1 MMIRLRYWPFLC
13 LLGLALASPA
23 HPAKAQDGKRGIYV
37 ALTGMYVI
45 PRDSERTVQHEDGTA
60 STDLTFEDGR
70 GILGAL
76 GYSFGSGLRAEVEI
90 GYRRAEVDEL
100 ERFELIGRVST
111 ISSMLNGIFD
121 FEAGK
126 LRPYVGGGL
135 GIAHHEMDFQREIVI
150 SGSRFELRGTNS
162 LSDTVLAYQ
171 AMIGVGY
178 PLSDR
183 ADVHAGYRYFGTS
196 KCEYDDTAVTYGAH
210 NFEVGVRFRF

>member
-23 HPAKAQDGKRGIYV
+23 HPAKAQDRKRGIYV

-45 PRDSERTVQHEDGTA
+45 LRDSEITA
-60 STDLTFEDGR
+60 ASDLTFEDGM

-76 GYSFGSGLRAEVEI
+76 GYSFGSRLRAEVEI
-90 GYRRAEVDEL
+90 GYRRTDIDEL
-100 ERFELIGRVST
+100 EPFDIDGRVDTLSF
-111 ISSMLNGIFD
+111 MLNGFFD

-126 LRPYVGGGL
+126 VRPYVGGGL
-135 GIAHHEMDFQREIVI
+135 GIARQEMNFGGEIVI
-150 SGSRFELRGTNS
+150 NGLRFKLRGPDFR
-162 LSDTVLAYQ
+162 SDTVFAYQ

-196 KCEYDDTAVTYGAH
+196 KGDFDGIKATYGEH

>member
-45 PRDSERTVQHEDGTA
+45 PRDSERTVQHEVGTA

-100 ERFELIGRVST
+100 ERFGRRWPGLHYQRPCSTASSTSRQGSCGRMSAAVSESLT
-111 ISSMLNGIFD
+111 TRWIS
-121 FEAGK
+121 K
-126 LRPYVGGGL
+126 R
-135 GIAHHEMDFQREIVI
+135 R
-150 SGSRFELRGTNS
+150 
-162 LSDTVLAYQ
+162 
-171 AMIGVGY
+171 
-178 PLSDR
+178 
-183 ADVHAGYRYFGTS
+183 
-196 KCEYDDTAVTYGAH
+196 
-210 NFEVGVRFRF
+210 